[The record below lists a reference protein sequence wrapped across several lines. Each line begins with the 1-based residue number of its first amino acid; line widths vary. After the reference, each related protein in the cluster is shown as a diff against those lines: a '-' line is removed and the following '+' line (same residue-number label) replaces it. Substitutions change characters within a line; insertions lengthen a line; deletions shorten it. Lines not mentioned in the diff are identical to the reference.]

1 MVMDGTKAGDGDGKG
16 QPMDRTSQTSA
27 KGMEL
32 AILGLGRMGGNM
44 ALRLIQSGHKV
55 VVWNRSRAPL
65 QKAVEEGATGAWDKQ
80 DIMKELTTRPRIVW
94 FMLPAGKVTDDA
106 INEVAP
112 MLDKGDIIVDGAN
125 SRWSDD
131 KRREPRLREMG
142 LRYLDAG
149 VSGGIWGLKEG
160 YCLMVGGDKDAYDYV
175 EPLLQALA
183 PPDGY
188 LYTGPTGSGHFVKM
202 VHNGIEYG
210 MLQAYGEGFEILKRS
225 EYAELNLEAIAELW
239 RHGSVVRSW
248 LLDLAVEAFKKHGNS
263 LNEIAPYVEDSG
275 EGRWTVEA
283 AMAEDVPAPIITGSL
298 IARFVSRQEE
308 AFSAKVIAALRNE
321 FGGHEIK
328 MELSKPEAEVREEQ
342 KK

>member
-1 MVMDGTKAGDGDGKG
+1 
-16 QPMDRTSQTSA
+16 
-27 KGMEL
+27 MEL

-44 ALRLIQSGHKV
+44 AIRLARGGHRV
-55 VVWNRSRAPL
+55 IAWNRHKDPIR
-65 QKAVEEGATGAWDKQ
+65 QVMQEGVVGAFEKP
-80 DIMKELTTRPRIVW
+80 DILKELKEKPRIVW

-112 MLDKGDIIVDGAN
+112 MLEKGDIIVDGAN

-131 KRREPRLREMG
+131 KRRLPRLQEMG
-142 LRYLDAG
+142 LHYLDAG

-160 YCLMVGGDKDAYDYV
+160 YCLMVGGEKEIYEHLV
-175 EPLLQALA
+175 PLFKTLA
-183 PPDGY
+183 PPQGY
-188 LYTGPTGSGHFVKM
+188 GYMGPTGSGHFVKM

-225 EYAELNLEAIAELW
+225 EYRDLDMGAIAELW

-248 LLDLAVEAFKKHGNS
+248 LLDLAVDAFKKHGGS
-263 LNEIAPYVEDSG
+263 LGDIAPYVEDSG

-283 AMAEDVPAPIITGSL
+283 AMAEDVPAPVITLSL
-298 IARFVSRQEE
+298 ISRFVSRQEE
-308 AFSAKVIAALRNE
+308 AYSAKVIAALRNE

-328 MELSKPEAEVREEQ
+328 MELSKPEAEVKEEQ

>member
-1 MVMDGTKAGDGDGKG
+1 MNGKQSGDGRGKN
-16 QPMDRTSQTSA
+16 QPQTVASQPNQQ
-27 KGMEL
+27 KGMEI
-32 AILGLGRMGGNM
+32 AILGLGRMGANM
-44 ALRLIQSGHKV
+44 ALRLMQGGHRV
-55 VVWNRSRAPL
+55 VVWNRSRGPL
-65 QKAVEEGATGAWDKQ
+65 QKAVEEGAIGAWSKE
-80 DIMKELTTRPRIVW
+80 DIAKELTVKPRVVW
-94 FMLPAGKVTDDA
+94 FMLPAGKITDDA
-106 INEVAP
+106 IDEVAP

-131 KRREPRLREMG
+131 KRRAPKLHEMG

-149 VSGGIWGLKEG
+149 VSGGIWGLQEG
-160 YCLMVGGDKDAYDYV
+160 YAIMVGGDKDAYDDIV
-175 EPLLQALA
+175 PLLKTLA

-188 LYTGPTGSGHFVKM
+188 GYMGGTGSGHFVKM

-225 EYAELNLEAIAELW
+225 EYDLNLEAIAELW

-248 LLDLAVEAFKKHGNS
+248 LLDLAVDAFKKHGNGLS
-263 LNEIAPYVEDSG
+263 DIAPYVEDSG

-283 AMAEDVPAPIITGSL
+283 AMAEDVPAPVITLSL
-298 IARFVSRQEE
+298 IERFASRQEE
-308 AFSAKVIAALRNE
+308 SFSDKVVAALRNE

-328 MELSKPEAEVREEQ
+328 LELSKPEAEVKEEQ

>member
-1 MVMDGTKAGDGDGKG
+1 
-16 QPMDRTSQTSA
+16 
-27 KGMEL
+27 MEL

-44 ALRLIQSGHKV
+44 ALRLIRGGDRV
-55 VVWNRSRAPL
+55 VVWNRSRDPL
-65 QKAVEEGATGAWDKQ
+65 RHSVEEGAVGAWDKA
-80 DIMKELTTRPRIVW
+80 DIAKELTVKPRIVW

-106 INEVAP
+106 IDEVAP
-112 MLDKGDIIVDGAN
+112 MLDKGDIIIDGAN

-131 KRREPRLREMG
+131 KRRVPKLHDMG

-149 VSGGIWGLKEG
+149 VSGGIWGLEEG
-160 YCLMVGGDKDAYDYV
+160 YCLMVGGDKDAYDYCA
-175 EPLLQALA
+175 PIFRKLA

-188 LYTGPTGSGHFVKM
+188 AYMGPTGSGHFVKM

-210 MLQAYGEGFEILKRS
+210 MLEAYGEGFEILKRS
-225 EYAELNLEAIAELW
+225 EYEDLNLEQIAELW

-248 LLDLAVEAFKKHGNS
+248 LLDLAVDAFKKHSGNLS
-263 LNEIAPYVEDSG
+263 DIAPYIEDSG

-283 AMAEDVPAPIITGSL
+283 AMSEDVPAPVITLSL
-298 IARFVSRQEE
+298 IQRFVSRQEE
-308 AFSAKVIAALRNE
+308 SYSAKVIAALRNE

-328 MELSKPEAEVREEQ
+328 LELAKPESEVREEQ

>member
-1 MVMDGTKAGDGDGKG
+1 
-16 QPMDRTSQTSA
+16 
-27 KGMEL
+27 MEL

-44 ALRLIQSGHKV
+44 AVRLVRAGHRV
-55 VVWNRSRAPL
+55 VAWNRGKDPIRQAM
-65 QKAVEEGATGAWDKQ
+65 KEGAVGAFEKP
-80 DIMKELTTRPRIVW
+80 DIIKELTVKPRVVW

-106 INEVAP
+106 IDEVAP
-112 MLDKGDIIVDGAN
+112 TLDKGDIIVDGAN
-125 SRWSDD
+125 SRWSED
-131 KRREPRLREMG
+131 KRRAPKLHEMG

-160 YCLMVGGDKDAYDYV
+160 YCLMVGGDKDAYDY
-175 EPLLQALA
+175 LLPILEALA

-188 LYTGPTGSGHFVKM
+188 GYMGPTGAGHFVKM

-210 MLQAYGEGFEILKRS
+210 MLQAYGEGFEILRRS
-225 EYAELNLEAIAELW
+225 EYADLDLGAIAELW

-248 LLDLAVEAFKKHGNS
+248 LLDLAVNAFDKYGRS
-263 LNEIAPYVEDSG
+263 LSDIAPYVEDSG

-283 AMAEDVPAPIITGSL
+283 AMAEDVPAPVITLSL
-298 IARFVSRQEE
+298 IRRFASRQAES
-308 AFSAKVIAALRNE
+308 FSAKVIAALRNE

-328 MELSKPEAEVREEQ
+328 IELAKPEAEVSAEQ

>member
-1 MVMDGTKAGDGDGKG
+1 
-16 QPMDRTSQTSA
+16 
-27 KGMEL
+27 MEI

-44 ALRLIQSGHKV
+44 ALRLMQDGHRV

-65 QKAVEEGATGAWDKQ
+65 EKAVAEGAVGAWEKP
-80 DIMKELTTRPRIVW
+80 DIIKELTVKPRVVW

-106 INEVAP
+106 IDEVAP
-112 MLDKGDIIVDGAN
+112 LLDKGDIIVDGAN

-131 KRREPRLREMG
+131 KRRAPKLHEMG
-142 LRYLDAG
+142 LKYLDAG

-160 YCLMVGGDKDAYDYV
+160 YAVMVGGDKDAYDYIL
-175 EPLLQALA
+175 PFLKSLA

-188 LYTGPTGSGHFVKM
+188 GYMGPAGSGHFVKM

-225 EYAELNLEAIAELW
+225 EYDLDLPAIAELW
-239 RHGSVVRSW
+239 RHGSVIRSW
-248 LLDLAVEAFKKHGNS
+248 LLDLAVDAFKKHGGT
-263 LNEIAPYVEDSG
+263 LQDIAPFVEDSG

-283 AMAEDVPAPIITGSL
+283 AMSEDVPAPIITGSL
-298 IARFVSRQEE
+298 LARFVSRQEE
-308 AFSAKVIAALRNE
+308 SFSAKVIAALRNE

-328 MELSKPEAEVREEQ
+328 LELAQPEAEVREEQ